1 MTGRKTMNSYV
12 DRVKPKTL
20 RIKDQRGFT
29 LVELLVAI
37 AVLSILVAI
46 GVPTFNQVTLTSKL
60 RAYSNEIVASSSLA
74 RSEAIKRNAIVTMC
88 VSSDGVNCEADGW
101 EEGWIIFQDADTDG
115 VVDSTETLIQRQPP
129 TDTGFQI
136 VAAVDTLNF
145 QPSGVGAT
153 TTSLKVCRSSPSVG
167 GVERLVTISATGRT
181 TVTNTDDGTC
191 P

>member
-1 MTGRKTMNSYV
+1 MNRYV

-20 RIKDQRGFT
+20 RIEDQRGFT

-37 AVLSILVAI
+37 AILSILVAI

-60 RAYSNEIVASSSLA
+60 RSYSNEIVASSTLA

-88 VSSDGVNCEADGW
+88 VSSDGVNCAADGW
-101 EEGWIIFQDADTDG
+101 EEGWIIFQDTDTDG
-115 VVDSTETLIQRQPP
+115 VVDSSETLIHRQPA